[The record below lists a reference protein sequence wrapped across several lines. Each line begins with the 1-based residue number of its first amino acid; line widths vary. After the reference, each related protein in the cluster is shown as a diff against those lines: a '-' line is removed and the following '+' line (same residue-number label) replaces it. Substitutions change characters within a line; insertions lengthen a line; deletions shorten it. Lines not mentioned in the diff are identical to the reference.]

1 MIVSHVVKEN
11 EHKGEQIIIAK
22 GSVIEL
28 DTEITNI
35 IKELLKYGFPEE
47 MLISSFIDAIE
58 DHHKEK

>member
-1 MIVSHVVKEN
+1 MIVSHVVKEC
-11 EHKGEQIIIAK
+11 EHKGEQIIVVK
-22 GSVIEL
+22 GSAIEL

-35 IKELLKYGFPEE
+35 VKELLKHGFPEE